1 MANLFDGSNV
11 SKKSIIQLP
20 WIGWVWEVVWAT
32 SFSLLSSSS
41 NFVWQKSSLSCD
53 NHSTRS
59 SLASNLMLISKEE
72 VEEDEERQRRFRMW
86 LLVLVHCVVGVS
98 RMFRLISRL
107 TAVSQRKLVRRMW
120 RLDIVFSSAIIRR
133 HHCWCSSP
141 SSSVVPSC
149 FPYMTCPLAIS
160 RPSSTGSSQR
170 LFRSSSQK

>member
-120 RLDIVFSSAIIRR
+120 RLDIVFSSDSPTCRFWCRCRPTFASVGVGR
-133 HHCWCSSP
+133 HFVLKP
-141 SSSVVPSC
+141 T
-149 FPYMTCPLAIS
+149 FF
-160 RPSSTGSSQR
+160 R
-170 LFRSSSQK
+170 LF